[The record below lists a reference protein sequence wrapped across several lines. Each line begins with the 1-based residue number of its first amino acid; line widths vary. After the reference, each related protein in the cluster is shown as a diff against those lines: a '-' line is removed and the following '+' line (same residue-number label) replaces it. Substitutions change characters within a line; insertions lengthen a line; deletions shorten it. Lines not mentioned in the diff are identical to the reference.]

1 MSFCGQKDLL
11 ADSGQVKLML
21 FLIIAW
27 MAHTRCQKKLY
38 KSHQGAMQEASD
50 PYLAGGR
57 S

>member
-38 KSHQGAMQEASD
+38 KSHQGAMQEAGD